1 MIGLRP
7 CLILAWAV
15 SSYLEVG
22 LLAVPQKR
30 IGFSSTLFHF
40 NRYMELVL
48 LIKIMENLL
57 NPQSNQNVIYEA
69 KLHWIVYVIP
79 IIMMLIGVSGAA
91 FLLLSLISGYFGFT
105 TLIAF
110 FLSIPFFKGLSY
122 FLRLRKTKIWLTP
135 SQLSYETGDI
145 GKKTVD
151 IAVDKFK
158 SLVLSQSFLGKQM
171 NFGTLVIVAE
181 ESSNSLHIENP
192 EKLRQEILKLS
203 AETK

>member
-1 MIGLRP
+1 
-7 CLILAWAV
+7 
-15 SSYLEVG
+15 
-22 LLAVPQKR
+22 
-30 IGFSSTLFHF
+30 
-40 NRYMELVL
+40 
-48 LIKIMENLL
+48 MENLL

-69 KLHWIVYVIP
+69 KLHWIVYIIP
-79 IIMMLIGVSGAA
+79 IIMMLIGVSGAV
-91 FLLLSLISGYFGFT
+91 FLFLSLIIGHFGFT
-105 TLIAF
+105 TLIALL
-110 FLSIPFFKGLSY
+110 LSIPFFKGLSY

-135 SQLSYETGDI
+135 SQLSYETGVF

-158 SLVLSQSFLGKQM
+158 SLVLSQGFLGKQM
-171 NFGTLVIVAE
+171 NFGTLVIVAG

>member
-1 MIGLRP
+1 M
-7 CLILAWAV
+7 AWAV

-22 LLAVPQKR
+22 LLAVPQKQ

-40 NRYMELVL
+40 NGYLELIL

-57 NPQSNQNVIYEA
+57 NSQSNQNVIYEA

-105 TLIAF
+105 TIIAF

-122 FLRLRKTKIWLTP
+122 FLRLRKTRIWLTP
-135 SQLSYETGDI
+135 SQLSYETGLF

-151 IAVDKFK
+151 VAVDKFK
-158 SLVLSQSFLGKQM
+158 SLVLTQSFVGKKV
-171 NFGTLVIVAE
+171 NFGTLVVVAGE
-181 ESSNSLHIENP
+181 FSNSLHIENP
-192 EKLRQEILKLS
+192 EKLRQEILRLS
-203 AETK
+203 TETK

>member
-1 MIGLRP
+1 
-7 CLILAWAV
+7 
-15 SSYLEVG
+15 
-22 LLAVPQKR
+22 
-30 IGFSSTLFHF
+30 
-40 NRYMELVL
+40 
-48 LIKIMENLL
+48 MENLL
-57 NPQSNQNVIYEA
+57 NTQSNQNVIYEA

-135 SQLSYETGDI
+135 SQLSYETGVF

-171 NFGTLVIVAE
+171 NFGTLVIVAG

>member
-135 SQLSYETGDI
+135 SQLSYETGVF

>member
-1 MIGLRP
+1 MAWSVPMVHEYTSTSKALASVPRFF
-7 CLILAWAV
+7 ILMSIWNWY
-15 SSYLEVG
+15 SL
-22 LLAVPQKR
+22 K
-30 IGFSSTLFHF
+30 
-40 NRYMELVL
+40 
-48 LIKIMENLL
+48 KIMENLL

-79 IIMMLIGVSGAA
+79 IVMMLIGVSGAV
-91 FLLLSLISGYFGFT
+91 FLLLSLIIGHFGFT

-110 FLSIPFFKGLSY
+110 LLSIPFFKGLSY

-135 SQLSYETGDI
+135 SQLSYETGVF

-171 NFGTLVIVAE
+171 NFGTLVVVTG
-181 ESSNSLHIENP
+181 ESSNSFHIENP